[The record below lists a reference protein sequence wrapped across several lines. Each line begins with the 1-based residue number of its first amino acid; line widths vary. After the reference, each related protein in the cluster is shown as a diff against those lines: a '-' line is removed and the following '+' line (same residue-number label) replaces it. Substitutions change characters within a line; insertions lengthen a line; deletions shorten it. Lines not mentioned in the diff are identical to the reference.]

1 MIRRVPRQARDERGA
16 FLIIWAL
23 LAVALFAM
31 VAIVIDLGQLRTAR
45 RDNQSTADL
54 AALAAG
60 QNLGNGLPRQACND
74 AWSYLKSNVPDLPT
88 SATSPCGTVP
98 VACPA
103 PVPAIASRT
112 FTSTAAPYI
121 VTITYPVTD
130 ADIADPKFGGVG
142 ANDGQVCQRMRV
154 SVKRS
159 LTAFFAGVIN
169 QRNLSTTASAV
180 VRSNRST
187 PTDKPSLWLLE
198 PSLCNSLTT
207 SGTGSIEV
215 GTTTPPKPGF
225 ITVDSA
231 GTGSNCGNT
240 ISSGGSS
247 HIYALPATGTPAGT
261 ISLFGLPLNAS
272 CNDAPTACSQGDVSS
287 GRISPAP
294 TNRSTRATRSPVDH
308 QFNCKSDNDG
318 NDATSIYPDYRSSP
332 RVRIPDCESA
342 AIRGPYID
350 QLRAAIGTAGQ
361 PSGFVSWAPR
371 SCSPA
376 SVTVAR
382 NNWYVDC
389 PAGFNIGNGVTVEI
403 NGNVVFTGN
412 VTVQN
417 GGTLRINTSLTQ
429 APASLTTTAP
439 SCAPA
444 DPETTPPVLCPTR
457 SSQKSAYIYM
467 RNGNLDVRNNFV
479 LNRTVLYQHN
489 GYINII
495 AGALPVWSSPD
506 EGAFTGLA
514 LWNEKIAAGSNDF
527 QLLGGGGM
535 VLEGTFFT
543 PEARPLRL
551 RGGGLQSA
559 LQAQFISNSLDVGG
573 NGVLSLD
580 PLTNKGVSVS
590 TPAGVLIR

>member
-1 MIRRVPRQARDERGA
+1 MIRRVPHQARDERGA

-23 LAVALFAM
+23 LAIALFAM

-45 RDNQSTADL
+45 RDNQATADL

-98 VACPA
+98 TACPS
-103 PVPAIASRT
+103 PVPALASRT
-112 FTSTAAPYI
+112 YTTTAAPYI

-142 ANDGQVCQRMRV
+142 TNDGQVCQRMQV
-154 SVKRS
+154 SVRRS

-169 QRNLSTTASAV
+169 QRDLSTSASAV

-207 SGTGSIEV
+207 SGTGAVEV
-215 GTTTPPKPGF
+215 GSTSPPKPGF

-231 GTGSNCGNT
+231 GTGAGCGNT

-247 HIYALPATGTPAGT
+247 HIWALPATGTPAGT
-261 ISLFGLPLNAS
+261 ISLFALPLNGS
-272 CNDAPTACSQGDVSS
+272 CNTTPAACSQGDVSS
-287 GRISPAP
+287 GRLSPAP

-318 NDATSIYPDYRSSP
+318 NDATSIYPNYRSSP
-332 RVRIPDCESA
+332 LVQIPDCADA
-342 AIRGPYID
+342 AIRPAYID
-350 QLRAAIGTAGQ
+350 GLRAAIGTAGQ
-361 PSGFVSWAPR
+361 PAGFVPWAPR
-371 SCSPA
+371 SCSPG
-376 SVTVAR
+376 TMTLAR

-389 PAGFNIGNGVTVEI
+389 PGGFSVPNGSTVEI

-417 GGTLRINTSLTQ
+417 GGTLRINTSTTD
-429 APASLTTTAP
+429 APVSLTTTAP

-444 DPETTPPVLCPTR
+444 DPTTTPPALCPTR
-457 SSQKSAYIYM
+457 SSQKAAYIYM
-467 RNGNLDVRNNFV
+467 RNGSLDVRQNFV
-479 LNRTVLYQHN
+479 LNRTTLYQHN
-489 GYINII
+489 GYLNIQS
-495 AGALPVWSSPD
+495 GALPVWTSPD

-514 LWNEKIAAGSNDF
+514 LWNEKIATSASDF
-527 QLLGGGGM
+527 QLLGGGSM

-543 PEARPLRL
+543 PEAKPLRL
-551 RGGGLQSA
+551 RGGGLQNA

-580 PLTNKGVSVS
+580 PLTNKGVSTS